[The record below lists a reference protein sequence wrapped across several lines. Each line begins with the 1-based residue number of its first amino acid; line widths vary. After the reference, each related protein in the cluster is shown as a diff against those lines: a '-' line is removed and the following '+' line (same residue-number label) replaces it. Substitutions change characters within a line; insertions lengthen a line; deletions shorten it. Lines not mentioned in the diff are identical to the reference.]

1 MRLVYSLIV
10 AVTRGV
16 NYALLDKLLINMP
29 IIILCLWC
37 SLLNSLFFGIIF
49 FLGKYNLN
57 FKKYFQDTHTIRL
70 FILVT
75 VLFLIG
81 NALILVAIKNKNAT
95 VASLIEISYPIFV
108 VIFSYLL
115 FKNTNLNTGT
125 IFWGLLIIAW
135 VILVYLA
142 NK

>member
-29 IIILCLWC
+29 IIILCLGC

-125 IFWGLLIIAW
+125 IFGGLLIIAG